1 MTIYAVVIT
10 ETDGTSST
18 TINAFT
24 TEEKAKAF
32 FESQKEM
39 YINDCG
45 CGDSGVIEDNNDHLF
60 YWTSEE
66 GFNDQTV
73 EIELRAVKV
82 LQ

>member
-32 FESQKEM
+32 FESQKKM

-45 CGDSGVIEDNNDHLF
+45 CGNSGVIEDNNDRYF
-60 YWTSEE
+60 YWTADE
-66 GFNDQTV
+66 GFDDDTV
-73 EIELRAVKV
+73 EIKIRAIT
-82 LQ
+82 LE

>member
-32 FESQKEM
+32 FESQKKM

-45 CGDSGVIEDNNDHLF
+45 CGNSGVIEDNNDKYF
-60 YWTSEE
+60 YWTADD
-66 GFNDQTV
+66 GFNDDTV
-73 EIELRAVKV
+73 EIEIRTISLE
-82 LQ
+82 

>member
-45 CGDSGVIEDNNDHLF
+45 CGDSGVIEDNNDRYF
-60 YWTSEE
+60 YWTAEE
-66 GFNDQTV
+66 GFDDDTV
-73 EIELRAVKV
+73 DIEIRAIT
-82 LQ
+82 LE